1 MNGNTAS
8 VATGDTLRGGFVW
21 LCGLPAV
28 SVCRKSVHAVRGG
41 FSWLRCGSRQP
52 QQQWFLSHAELP
64 DAWESP
70 ADNSMVCLEL
80 VKEKIGSPTSESS
93 QDLEEGSYPQNLWG
107 KGHCRA
113 QSPGMDAS
121 LPVGAN

>member
-1 MNGNTAS
+1 MALQTPCS
-8 VATGDTLRGGFVW
+8 VSLGEVSAHGARGFFLA
-21 LCGLPAV
+21 LC
-28 SVCRKSVHAVRGG
+28 
-41 FSWLRCGSRQP
+41 CGSRQP
-52 QQQWFLSHAELP
+52 QQQQWFLSHAELP

-93 QDLEEGSYPQNLWG
+93 QDLEEGSYLQNLWG

-113 QSPGMDAS
+113 
-121 LPVGAN
+121 